1 KEVVIV
7 LTAIPLCLPGALFG
21 LLVMGYPFGFTAFV
35 GLASLSGIT
44 VRNSI
49 ILVDYANQLL
59 PKGYSPREAAK
70 LAGERRI
77 RPIFLTTMAAS
88 VGVTPMIISG
98 SEMWAPLATVLAFG
112 LIFAM
117 FMTLIIVPV
126 LYYLW
131 IDEDSSAISSS
142 TAVVAGLIVG
152 GSFLMPSQGQAQAS
166 VTLPERSKADTVLTI
181 REATQKAMDRNK
193 KLQIA
198 GLELENKKIDMRQA
212 RLLRYPRIEA
222 NASLFY
228 WYHTERTTTLPVA
241 LSGLPVVGD
250 IPPIPF
256 ETQVILPEDHYLS
269 GYASVGI
276 FQPLSQLFKI
286 NTGLKV
292 AEIEIN
298 EAE

>member
-1 KEVVIV
+1 
-7 LTAIPLCLPGALFG
+7 
-21 LLVMGYPFGFTAFV
+21 
-35 GLASLSGIT
+35 
-44 VRNSI
+44 
-49 ILVDYANQLL
+49 
-59 PKGYSPREAAK
+59 
-70 LAGERRI
+70 
-77 RPIFLTTMAAS
+77 
-88 VGVTPMIISG
+88 
-98 SEMWAPLATVLAFG
+98 
-112 LIFAM
+112 
-117 FMTLIIVPV
+117 
-126 LYYLW
+126 
-131 IDEDSSAISSS
+131 
-142 TAVVAGLIVG
+142 
-152 GSFLMPSQGQAQAS
+152 
-166 VTLPERSKADTVLTI
+166 TI

-193 KLQIA
+193 KLQMA

-292 AEIEIN
+292 AENEIN
-298 EAE
+298 EAEIEYERAAAKVRFGTTKLYLGVLIQQAKLKEAQLNEQLAKEKFRNSSEAVESGELLEAYKMGLKANQLEKSGKVMSIKNKLIKYQRQLAQLMDAPLDTTLRLAEPSPNYLDSLYRELN